1 MLRLARTEALAWG
14 WNEDGALCAVFVG
27 AIKSVAACAGLHWS
41 AGLFHI
47 KKRPKNIQKQGI
59 LALPHFAKA
68 LARPPKRFL
77 PLFRY

>member
-41 AGLFHI
+41 VGLFHI
-47 KKRPKNIQKQGI
+47 
-59 LALPHFAKA
+59 
-68 LARPPKRFL
+68 
-77 PLFRY
+77 